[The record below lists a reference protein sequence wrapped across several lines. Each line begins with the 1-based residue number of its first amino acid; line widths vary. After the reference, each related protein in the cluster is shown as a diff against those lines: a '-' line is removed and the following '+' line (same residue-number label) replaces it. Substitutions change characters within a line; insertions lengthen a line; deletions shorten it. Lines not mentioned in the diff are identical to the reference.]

1 MSVLDLFRLDGRVA
15 LVTGGN
21 RGLGRAIA
29 EGLAEAGAS
38 VAITSRD
45 VGRAEAAATEIAH
58 GLGQEA
64 SSCPTGRPKC
74 LGLALDVRDG
84 EQVTAVVARVI
95 ADLGGIH
102 ILVNN
107 AGLNIRESIW
117 EVKDESWEE
126 VIDTNLAG
134 AMRCSRAVAGHMK
147 AQGWGRIIHIGSML
161 SMVAIAQ
168 RSSYASSKA
177 GILGLTRA
185 MALDLAPHGVT
196 VNALCPG
203 AFKTEINRPILNDPD
218 YLKGFL
224 QQIPMGR
231 MGEPAEL
238 KGAALFLASEASRYM
253 TGAALLVDGG
263 WTTR

>member
-1 MSVLDLFRLDGRVA
+1 MPVLDLFRLDGRIA

-29 EGLAEAGAS
+29 EALAEAGAS
-38 VAITSRD
+38 VAVTSRD
-45 VGRAEAAATEIAH
+45 ARRAEAAAADISKA
-58 GLGQEA
+58 
-64 SSCPTGRPKC
+64 TGGEC
-74 LGLALDVRDG
+74 LGLALDVRDDG
-84 EQVTAVVARVI
+84 QVREVVARVI
-95 ADLGGIH
+95 AELGGIH

-107 AGLNIRESIW
+107 AGVNIRETITDL
-117 EVKDESWEE
+117 KDESWEE
-126 VIDTNLAG
+126 VVDTNLAG

-147 AQGWGRIIHIGSML
+147 DQGWGRIVNVASML
-161 SMVAIAQ
+161 SLVAIAQ
-168 RSSYASSKA
+168 RSAYASSKA
-177 GILGLTRA
+177 GLLGLTRA

-203 AFKTEINRPILNDPD
+203 VFKTEINRPILNDPE
-218 YLKGFL
+218 YLKEFL
-224 QQIPMGR
+224 KQIPLGR

-238 KGAALFLASEASRYM
+238 KGAAIFLASDASAYM

>member
-29 EGLAEAGAS
+29 EAFAEAGAS
-38 VAITSRD
+38 VAVTSRNLQ
-45 VGRAEAAATEIAH
+45 RAETAAAEIAK
-58 GLGQEA
+58 A
-64 SSCPTGRPKC
+64 TGRKC
-74 LGLALDVRDG
+74 LGLVLDVRSDD
-84 EQVTAVVARVI
+84 QVKATVARTI

-107 AGLNIRESIW
+107 AGLNIRETIT

-134 AMRCSRAVAGHMK
+134 AMRCSRAVAGHMVE
-147 AQGWGRIIHIGSML
+147 QRWGRIINIASML
-161 SMVAIAQ
+161 SFIGIAQ
-168 RSSYASSKA
+168 RASYASSKA
-177 GILGLTRA
+177 GMLGLTRA

-203 AFKTEINRPILNDPD
+203 VFKTEINRPILNDPE
-218 YLKGFL
+218 YLKEFL
-224 QQIPMGR
+224 KQIPLGR
-231 MGEPAEL
+231 MGDPAEL
-238 KGAALFLASEASRYM
+238 KGAAVFLASEAGAYI

-263 WTTR
+263 WTTK